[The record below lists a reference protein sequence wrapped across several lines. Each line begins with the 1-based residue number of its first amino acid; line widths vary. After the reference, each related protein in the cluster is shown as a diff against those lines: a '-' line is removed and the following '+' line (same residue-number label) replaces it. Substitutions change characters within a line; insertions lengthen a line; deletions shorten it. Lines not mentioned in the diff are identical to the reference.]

1 MLRFE
6 GISRCPLA
14 LLALCYAVSAL
25 TACNMKGPG
34 VFQLNMALSRTF
46 AIQERKA
53 IQLRAEAFNLPNH
66 LNPSTP
72 NTSPL
77 SNTTGISALNVSNF
91 GQITN
96 DISGNNG
103 LNAGDYRIIQL
114 AMKFVF

>member
-6 GISRCPLA
+6 GISRCPIA

-25 TACNMKGPG
+25 TAC
-34 VFQLNMALSRTF
+34 
-46 AIQERKA
+46 
-53 IQLRAEAFNLPNH
+53 
-66 LNPSTP
+66 TP

-103 LNAGDYRIIQL
+103 LNAGDYRIVQL